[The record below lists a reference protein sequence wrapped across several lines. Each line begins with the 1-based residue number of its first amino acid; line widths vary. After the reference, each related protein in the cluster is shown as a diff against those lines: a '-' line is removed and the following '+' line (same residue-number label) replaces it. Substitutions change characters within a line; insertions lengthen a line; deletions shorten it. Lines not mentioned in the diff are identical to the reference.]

1 MKTIVTESHVRDMF
15 RELRPNNFTYDG
27 LTLLFDWID
36 NEELETDEDYL
47 INVVDICMLWTEYEN
62 FKEIKENY
70 SDIET
75 MEDLEE
81 NTTVLYNFQKIC
93 NNASCNHEN
102 HKMEDVENFPI
113 VIRNY

>member
-1 MKTIVTESHVRDMF
+1 M
-15 RELRPNNFTYDG
+15 
-27 LTLLFDWID
+27 ID

-81 NTTVLYNFQKIC
+81 NNTVLYDFLKIC

>member
-1 MKTIVTESHVRDMF
+1 MKTIVSRYEVQEMF

-27 LTLLFDWID
+27 LNLLID
-36 NEELETDEDYL
+36 EIEHLEEDIGED
-47 INVVDICMLWTEYEN
+47 IDIDVIAFCCDYTEYKN
-62 FKEIKENY
+62 FKEIKEEY
-70 SDIET
+70 TDIET

-81 NTTVLYNFQKIC
+81 NTTVLYDFLKIC

>member
-1 MKTIVTESHVRDMF
+1 
-15 RELRPNNFTYDG
+15 
-27 LTLLFDWID
+27 
-36 NEELETDEDYL
+36 
-47 INVVDICMLWTEYEN
+47 
-62 FKEIKENY
+62 
-70 SDIET
+70 